1 VRLEGPGS
9 VGRRDESDGNPPFSR
24 RMDELMNSPV
34 LEHKAQQEHHDTQS
48 VEGDSGR
55 HLAIA
60 QAFPKPFEDCERHS
74 IDQPERKEAP
84 YGRG

>member
-9 VGRRDESDGNPPFSR
+9 VGRRDESDGNPPLSR
-24 RMDELMNSPV
+24 HMDELMNSPV

-84 YGRG
+84 DG